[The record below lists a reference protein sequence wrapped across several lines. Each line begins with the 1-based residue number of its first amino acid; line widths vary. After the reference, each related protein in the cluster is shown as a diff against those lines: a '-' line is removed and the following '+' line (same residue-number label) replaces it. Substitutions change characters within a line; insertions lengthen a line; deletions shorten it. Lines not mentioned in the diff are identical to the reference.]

1 MRDGNLRRKNHH
13 VEETSRRGAGPRVQR
28 SRRRRPNEFP
38 ATGNDNNSRSGG
50 SIGRLRGDPL
60 QGCKRR
66 RENEERNVGLQ
77 QHDRLSREYRQN
89 QQPRHQLER
98 ELARGHA
105 RLNRRSGEP
114 AALLIDGLKHRLRS
128 LAAGLPLAFETDGSG
143 AVKPVL
149 SL

>member
-38 ATGNDNNSRSGG
+38 ATGNDNSRSGG

-60 QGCKRR
+60 QGCERR

-77 QHDRLSREYRQN
+77 QHDRLSREHRQD

-128 LAAGLPLAFETDGSG
+128 LAAGLRTDGSG